1 MFGSKQSSTSVGWVE
16 VGVTKGLIEGFW
28 VGPNVSGDL
37 VGGEEEASG
46 DLLGDVLG
54 LSDTG
59 CDVIG

>member
-1 MFGSKQSSTSVGWVE
+1 MFGSKQSTGVGWVE

-28 VGPNVSGDL
+28 VGSNVSGDL
-37 VGGEEEASG
+37 VVGGEEEASG
-46 DLLGDVLG
+46 DLLGGGLG

>member
-1 MFGSKQSSTSVGWVE
+1 MFGSKQSNSVGWVVVE
-16 VGVTKGLIEGFW
+16 VIKGLIEGFW

-46 DLLGDVLG
+46 DLLGGGLG
-54 LSDTG
+54 FSDTG